1 MKTQMQ
7 TNRIVIR
14 FFAAFLAVVM
24 VALTLPIIS
33 FAEDADTGTTV
44 SRVPPIQPIALGSIP
59 SEDYY
64 RLLYA
69 NDVALYND
77 VVYKFE
83 ETGFDFEK
91 VSYNDTL
98 TKSFYYANLGLKVL
112 SFAPYIGGF
121 AKALAGFTNGP
132 SGHGVIYKV
141 SNNTKDMVNQLGGQ
155 LESLY
160 ASIAADLDKQTEI
173 MIGKMNEQ
181 ASYITDTIKNSNY
194 EKTIKDFHQEKF
206 DVNNKKGYYNW
217 KKELYT
223 LYDQLLSAQE
233 EPVDPNSKNDPVKVA
248 FDRLYVAAIKVNDL
262 TAAMTGGE
270 FAGDYSIQEVMLY
283 YNLHRAQSLSSV
295 SMDEAVNECV
305 AFTEDLYTTYLF
317 ANTCLATCYQ
327 YQISELQKEKGY
339 ALKNAY
345 YELGAWVNSMDGMIS
360 YTTTIK
366 PYVDEGLQNVGE
378 MEAEIARYYVKL
390 LNLCESYQ
398 INVHGE
404 TSKVLYNQIV
414 DDQIESAVVVS
425 REGTDKKFVVIN
437 NRVVKSDVLYLNTI
451 PKRLA
456 ASFTDVFTFESSDAS
471 IASVTNEGVV
481 TVLKEGDFSITM
493 KYGDT
498 PIYRMSFTSK
508 GGFSGGLG
516 SSSSPYLIS
525 TAADL
530 KNLASNSKY
539 WAKGYHYKMTADISV
554 DALTQINDFQGVFDG
569 DGHTISGLSG
579 QSHAIFA
586 WNNGTIKNLTVKGA
600 KVTGGGYLRAITLTV
615 GGVCNVNMGTIDNVH
630 FVGGTVNVTNTAAQS
645 VSAGGDSYYTQAGLY
660 VGGITGENN
669 GTIRRCSV
677 TGATVKGSQ
686 TNGTKETSA
695 LGVAV
700 IGAPSKNA
708 VYLGNIAGANAGTTE
723 DCVASGNT
731 DYAYIKS
738 VSGYS
743 KNLWTEATESLCTA
757 YFYMGGLFG
766 SNTGTVN
773 RCLVYSNS
781 ITKGWDKS
789 TVNYVTGFWNDEKN
803 LENKVESLQA
813 LIGSGSGSKCFT
825 SVSISDADKQV
836 MIAAG
841 WEWDSTPTP
850 NALIS
855 KSVSIA
861 KRPNTTVYD
870 LNDVF
875 NPAGLVLK
883 TDDGQYIANG
893 YTLSGFDSSSYGKKT
908 VTVNW
913 AGLTATF
920 DVHIRCQHDEVEI
933 SDVMMSEDKA
943 EYRSVSCKICDEEL
957 FKIEDQVSEVT
968 VAPPANSFTLT
979 AESKQAKPG
988 DTVKVVLDLA
998 NNPGVAYL
1006 RLTVK
1011 YDTAALTLKTVE
1023 NGSIISD
1030 LDQGVNLVWSAD
1042 SNSSANGTLV
1052 TLTFEVKENAAVGD
1066 YTVDLVL
1073 RECYDETYNSVPLYT
1088 VDGVIEVVNATVY
1101 GDVNGDETVDG
1112 KDVLILRKYM
1122 SNYNDDTQTSTVT
1135 VSEGAD
1141 ANGDGKIDGRD
1152 LLLLRKYMAN
1162 YDDDLGSSTIVLGPA
1177 A

>member
-1 MKTQMQ
+1 MSTQ
-7 TNRIVIR
+7 
-14 FFAAFLAVVM
+14 
-24 VALTLPIIS
+24 
-33 FAEDADTGTTV
+33 
-44 SRVPPIQPIALGSIP
+44 
-59 SEDYY
+59 
-64 RLLYA
+64 
-69 NDVALYND
+69 
-77 VVYKFE
+77 
-83 ETGFDFEK
+83 
-91 VSYNDTL
+91 
-98 TKSFYYANLGLKVL
+98 
-112 SFAPYIGGF
+112 YI
-121 AKALAGFTNGP
+121 
-132 SGHGVIYKV
+132 
-141 SNNTKDMVNQLGGQ
+141 
-155 LESLY
+155 
-160 ASIAADLDKQTEI
+160 
-173 MIGKMNEQ
+173 
-181 ASYITDTIKNSNY
+181 
-194 EKTIKDFHQEKF
+194 
-206 DVNNKKGYYNW
+206 
-217 KKELYT
+217 
-223 LYDQLLSAQE
+223 
-233 EPVDPNSKNDPVKVA
+233 
-248 FDRLYVAAIKVNDL
+248 
-262 TAAMTGGE
+262 
-270 FAGDYSIQEVMLY
+270 
-283 YNLHRAQSLSSV
+283 
-295 SMDEAVNECV
+295 
-305 AFTEDLYTTYLF
+305 
-317 ANTCLATCYQ
+317 
-327 YQISELQKEKGY
+327 
-339 ALKNAY
+339 
-345 YELGAWVNSMDGMIS
+345 
-360 YTTTIK
+360 
-366 PYVDEGLQNVGE
+366 
-378 MEAEIARYYVKL
+378 
-390 LNLCESYQ
+390 
-398 INVHGE
+398 
-404 TSKVLYNQIV
+404 
-414 DDQIESAVVVS
+414 
-425 REGTDKKFVVIN
+425 
-437 NRVVKSDVLYLNTI
+437 
-451 PKRLA
+451 
-456 ASFTDVFTFESSDAS
+456 
-471 IASVTNEGVV
+471 
-481 TVLKEGDFSITM
+481 
-493 KYGDT
+493 
-498 PIYRMSFTSK
+498 
-508 GGFSGGLG
+508 
-516 SSSSPYLIS
+516 
-525 TAADL
+525 
-530 KNLASNSKY
+530 
-539 WAKGYHYKMTADISV
+539 
-554 DALTQINDFQGVFDG
+554 
-569 DGHTISGLSG
+569 
-579 QSHAIFA
+579 
-586 WNNGTIKNLTVKGA
+586 
-600 KVTGGGYLRAITLTV
+600 
-615 GGVCNVNMGTIDNVH
+615 
-630 FVGGTVNVTNTAAQS
+630 
-645 VSAGGDSYYTQAGLY
+645 
-660 VGGITGENN
+660 
-669 GTIRRCSV
+669 
-677 TGATVKGSQ
+677 
-686 TNGTKETSA
+686 
-695 LGVAV
+695 
-700 IGAPSKNA
+700 
-708 VYLGNIAGANAGTTE
+708 
-723 DCVASGNT
+723 
-731 DYAYIKS
+731 
-738 VSGYS
+738 GYS

-957 FKIEDQVSEVT
+957 FKIEDQISEVN

-1042 SNSSANGTLV
+1042 SNSTANGTLV
-1052 TLTFEVKENAAVGD
+1052 TLTFEVKEDAAFGD

-1073 RECYDETYNSVPLYT
+1073 RECYNETYNSLPLYT
-1088 VDGVIEVVNATVY
+1088 VDGVIEVVKATVY

-1135 VSEGAD
+1135 VSDGAD